1 MASLSVYTTV
11 ILVCPAVLERAQLS
25 TTPSS
30 SSSGT
35 TLATTTTKQNAITAA
50 LATSFSSTPT
60 VTSSFPTSTS
70 SVTQAET
77 ARLTASAVLPSSA
90 PSYVL
95 VPIHTTVSIDVFPS
109 NLPPG
114 SREGYVPTYEAHR
127 DVSSVCWVA
136 RTLSHPSSSGLP
148 HHCPIRRQGE
158 KAALFPRS
166 GATAT
171 VPERLPVLGR

>member
-11 ILVCPAVLERAQLS
+11 ILVCPAVLLGAQLS

-35 TLATTTTKQNAITAA
+35 AIATTTTKKNAISA
-50 LATSFSSTPT
+50 LATSVSSTPT
-60 VTSSFPTSTS
+60 VTSSFPTSTYFTSSAETTRLSAS
-70 SVTQAET
+70 SV
-77 ARLTASAVLPSSA
+77 LSSSA

-114 SREGYVPTYEAHR
+114 SREGYIPTYEAHR
-127 DVSSVCWVA
+127 DVCSLFYTVGP
-136 RTLSHPSSSGLP
+136 LSDPKDAGLP
-148 HHCPIRRQGE
+148 HHFAVRRQGE
-158 KAALFPRS
+158 KTTLFPRS
-166 GATAT
+166 VAS
-171 VPERLPVLGR
+171 VPKQPI